1 MIRALLDTNAVI
13 ALVGR
18 RSPELLARIEAAEPG
33 SLAIST
39 IVAHELWYG
48 AYRSQ
53 KVGFNLETL
62 RLLFADLPILEL
74 DPEDARVA
82 GEIRAELARA
92 GTPIGPYDVLIAG
105 QAKARGLLLVT
116 NNTGEFRRVAGL
128 MLEDWTAPSLKGPGS
143 MPEHE

>member
-1 MIRALLDTNAVI
+1 MIRTLLDTNAVI

-18 RSPELLARIEAAEPG
+18 RSPELLARVEAAEPG
-33 SLAIST
+33 SLAISA

-53 KVGFNLETL
+53 KVAFNLETL
-62 RLLFADLPILEL
+62 RLLFLDLPILDI

-105 QAKARGLLLVT
+105 QAKARGFTLVT
-116 NNTGEFRRVAGL
+116 NNTGEFCRVVGL
-128 MLEDWTAPSLKGPGS
+128 KLDDWTAP
-143 MPEHE
+143 